1 MDKKSK
7 LLIFSNDLKKGGI
20 EKVIINSLIY
30 FNTYKYKTDI
40 LLLKNNI
47 QFVNSD
53 LKKYNINYIDNKKK
67 LTFLNVILNFKKILN
82 MFYSYNII
90 ISHHDFQII

>member
-1 MDKKSK
+1 MYFKIIILQIQSTPLKKNDKKSK

-53 LKKYNINYIDNKKK
+53 LKKYNINYIIDNKKN
-67 LTFLNVILNFKKILN
+67 LLF
-82 MFYSYNII
+82 
-90 ISHHDFQII
+90 